1 MYGYAGRILR
11 VDLSDS
17 GIREG
22 ELNEELVEKYVGGN
36 GFGIKILYDEVGPGT
51 DPLGLSN
58 KIIFVT
64 GPLCG
69 TLLPIAVKFGAY
81 ARSPLT
87 GILGESFSSG
97 IFSEAL
103 KYAGYD
109 VLIIEGRAKG
119 PVYIEISDDRVEVK
133 DAGRFWGRNC
143 WEVEDAIRGEF
154 GAKRVGTLTIGPAG
168 ENLVKFAC
176 VTVDRYRQLG
186 RTGIGCI
193 MGSKNLKAIAVHG
206 TGKVGV
212 ANPDALKGLANET
225 IKRSL
230 GPEIEHHRVYGTMGT
245 VEISSE
251 QNAFPTR
258 NWKSTSFE
266 GAQEMGV
273 EAMFE
278 KTFVKDVGCV
288 DRCPIA
294 CGKLNVVKDG
304 PYKGATVVGP
314 EYQTAYALGSNCGV
328 DDIRAIV
335 KANEV
340 CDQLGIDT
348 ISGGCAV
355 AFAMECY
362 EKGLIGARDTGG
374 LKLGFGDPEA
384 VLRTL
389 EMVARRE
396 RVGNVLAEG
405 VRSASGELGC
415 EDIAVQVKGLDCPG
429 YDARTLKG
437 TALQYAVSSRGAC
450 HLRARA
456 QVPELRGVV
465 DYTEVEGKGQL
476 VKDREDL
483 FTLFDSMIVC
493 KFALPVFDLPEMAR
507 AYEFATGIE
516 ASVEELLLV
525 GERITNLERLFNVRE
540 GIGREDDNLPR
551 KITDSNQAR
560 FTDQAQLDRMLDDY
574 YDARGW
580 DRISGSPLKG
590 KLAELG
596 LQVG

>member
-1 MYGYAGRILR
+1 
-11 VDLSDS
+11 
-17 GIREG
+17 
-22 ELNEELVEKYVGGN
+22 
-36 GFGIKILYDEVGPGT
+36 
-51 DPLGLSN
+51 
-58 KIIFVT
+58 
-64 GPLCG
+64 
-69 TLLPIAVKFGAY
+69 
-81 ARSPLT
+81 
-87 GILGESFSSG
+87 
-97 IFSEAL
+97 
-103 KYAGYD
+103 
-109 VLIIEGRAKG
+109 
-119 PVYIEISDDRVEVK
+119 
-133 DAGRFWGRNC
+133 
-143 WEVEDAIRGEF
+143 
-154 GAKRVGTLTIGPAG
+154 
-168 ENLVKFAC
+168 
-176 VTVDRYRQLG
+176 
-186 RTGIGCI
+186 

-212 ANPDALKGLANET
+212 ANPDALKELAKET
-225 IKRSL
+225 IKRSS

-273 EAMFE
+273 EAMFQ

-355 AFAMECY
+355 AFAMECF
-362 EKGLIGARDTGG
+362 EKGLIGMRDTGG
-374 LKLGFGDPEA
+374 LKLRFGDPEA

-405 VRSASGELGC
+405 VRRASRELNC
-415 EDIAVQVKGLDCPG
+415 EEIAVQVKGLDCPG

-465 DYTEVEGKGQL
+465 DYTEIEGKGKL

-483 FTLFDSMIVC
+483 FSLFDSMIVC

-507 AYEFATGIE
+507 AYEYATGIG

-540 GIGREDDNLPR
+540 GIGREDDNLPK

-580 DRISGSPLKG
+580 DRASGSPLRE

-596 LQVG
+596 LQAC

>member
-1 MYGYAGRILR
+1 MFGYTGGVLR

-17 GIREG
+17 RVRE
-22 ELNEELVEKYVGGN
+22 ERLSEELAEKYVGGN
-36 GFGIKILYDEVGPGT
+36 GFGVRILYDEVGPGT
-51 DPLGLSN
+51 DPLGPSN

-69 TLLPIAVKFGAY
+69 TILPIAVKFGAY
-81 ARSPLT
+81 AKSPLT

-97 IFSEAL
+97 LFSEGL

-109 VLIIEGRAKG
+109 VLIVEGRAKE
-119 PVYIEISDDRVEVK
+119 PVYIKISNDRVEVK
-133 DAGRFWGRNC
+133 SAGPYWGKNC
-143 WEVEDAIRGEF
+143 WEVEDVIRDEF
-154 GAKRVGTLTIGPAG
+154 GVKRVGTLTIGPAG

-186 RTGIGCI
+186 RTGMGCI

-206 TGKVGV
+206 TGKVEV
-212 ANPDALKGLANET
+212 ANPDALKELAKET

-230 GPEIEHHRVYGTMGT
+230 GPEIEHHRIYGTMGT

-348 ISGGCAV
+348 ISG
-355 AFAMECY
+355 
-362 EKGLIGARDTGG
+362 
-374 LKLGFGDPEA
+374 
-384 VLRTL
+384 
-389 EMVARRE
+389 
-396 RVGNVLAEG
+396 
-405 VRSASGELGC
+405 
-415 EDIAVQVKGLDCPG
+415 
-429 YDARTLKG
+429 DAL
-437 TALQYAVSSRGAC
+437 
-450 HLRARA
+450 
-456 QVPELRGVV
+456 
-465 DYTEVEGKGQL
+465 
-476 VKDREDL
+476 
-483 FTLFDSMIVC
+483 
-493 KFALPVFDLPEMAR
+493 
-507 AYEFATGIE
+507 
-516 ASVEELLLV
+516 
-525 GERITNLERLFNVRE
+525 
-540 GIGREDDNLPR
+540 
-551 KITDSNQAR
+551 
-560 FTDQAQLDRMLDDY
+560 
-574 YDARGW
+574 
-580 DRISGSPLKG
+580 
-590 KLAELG
+590 
-596 LQVG
+596 

>member
-1 MYGYAGRILR
+1 MVLRI
-11 VDLSDS
+11 DLSNMK
-17 GIREG
+17 IRKEKLSK
-22 ELNEELVEKYVGGN
+22 ELAEKYLGGN
-36 GFGIKILYDEVGPGT
+36 GFGVRILYDEVVPGI
-51 DPLGLSN
+51 DPLSPSN
-58 KIIFVT
+58 KIAFVT

-69 TLLPIAVKFGAY
+69 TVLPIAVKFGAY
-81 ARSPLT
+81 AKSPLT

-97 IFSEAL
+97 LFAEKL
-103 KYAGYD
+103 KNAGYD
-109 VLIIEGRAKG
+109 ILMIEGRAEE
-119 PVYIEISDDRVEVK
+119 PVYIKISDEQVEVK
-133 DAGRFWGRNC
+133 DARFLWGKTC
-143 WEVEDAIRGEF
+143 WETEDVLKDEF
-154 GAKRVGTLTIGPAG
+154 GTKRIGTLTIGPAG
-168 ENLVKFAC
+168 EKLVKFAC

-193 MGSKNLKAIAVHG
+193 MGSKNLKAIAVNG
-206 TGKVGV
+206 SKGIEV
-212 ANPDALKGLANET
+212 ANPDALRELAKET
-225 IKRSL
+225 VKRSS

-258 NWKSTSFE
+258 NWQASSFE

-278 KTFVKDVGCV
+278 KTFVRDVGCV

-314 EYQTAYALGSNCGV
+314 EYQTAYALGSNCGIN
-328 DDIRAIV
+328 DIRAIV

-355 AFAMECY
+355 AFAMECF
-362 EKGLIGARDTGG
+362 EKGLLSVHETGD
-374 LKLGFGDPEA
+374 LELRFGDPEA

-389 EMVARRE
+389 RMIASRE
-396 RVGNVLAEG
+396 GIGNLLAEG
-405 VRSASGELGC
+405 IRKASQELGLQ
-415 EDIAVQVKGLDCPG
+415 ELAVHVKGLDCPG

-465 DYTEVEGKGQL
+465 DYSEIEGKGKL

-483 FTLFDSMIVC
+483 FSLFDSMIVC
-493 KFALPVFDLPEMAR
+493 KFALPIFDMSEMTK
-507 AYEFATGIE
+507 AYKYATGIE
-516 ASVEELLLV
+516 ASAKQLLTV
-525 GERITNLERLFNVRE
+525 GERITNLERLFNARE
-540 GIGREDDNLPR
+540 GISRKDDSLP
-551 KITDSNQAR
+551 KKVTDPNQER
-560 FTDQAQLDRMLDDY
+560 FTGKEQLEKMLDDY

-580 DRISGSPLKG
+580 DRKTGLPRKE
-590 KLAELG
+590 KLIELG
-596 LQVG
+596 LERG